1 MQRQTIQQ
9 QRASNCV
16 FALDPEQMRT
26 ASSWTAY
33 LTNLWRQF
41 VGNDREDAESA
52 ALGRELIDIVCLF
65 SQSLYSVRRRV
76 LSNDRH
82 FLARDRDPPG
92 AGPKQIDSG

>member
-1 MQRQTIQQ
+1 MQLQTIQQ
-9 QRASNCV
+9 QRVSNCV
-16 FALDPEQMRT
+16 FALDPKHMRI
-26 ASSWTAY
+26 ASSWTAF

-41 VGNDREDAESA
+41 VGNDREDADAA

-65 SQSLYSVRRRV
+65 SQSLYSVRRKA

-92 AGPKQIDSG
+92 AGPQQID